1 MQEPEQLKTGQAK
14 QLQQLEGKVRYRP
27 SRFKTA
33 AWLKSQ

>member
-1 MQEPEQLKTGQAK
+1 MQKPEQLKPGQAK
-14 QLQQLEGKVRYRP
+14 QWQQLEGKVRYRP